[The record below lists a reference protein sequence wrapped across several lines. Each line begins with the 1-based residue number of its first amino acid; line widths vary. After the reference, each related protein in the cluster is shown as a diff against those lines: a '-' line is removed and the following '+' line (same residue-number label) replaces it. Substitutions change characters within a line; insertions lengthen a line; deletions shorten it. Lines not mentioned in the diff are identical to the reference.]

1 MVYAYVERAARDQ
14 TVHRDAASLGSS
26 TAAESC
32 MNEVS
37 NYRRM
42 SFAVVF
48 AGLAAAVGLSAVT
61 ANSVILRVIL
71 MWIAAN
77 ALTISVAYF
86 TNSPGVYG
94 KKEDGSIRWPVAFW
108 MAPWLLFVRMVWHLQ
123 NIVSRTPLYSEIV
136 PDLFVGRLC
145 QYQSLPGDVS
155 VVVDLTAEFPTPRS
169 LRSKV
174 LTICLPTLD
183 GCAPDWKKCQ
193 QAFEL
198 IDNQSGRIYVCCANG
213 HGRSVTF
220 AAAWLGLQGKC
231 LSAADSVKLIQ
242 VARPSAAP
250 NRDQLSFLNNVFQI
264 MKSVG
269 PSTSD

>member
-1 MVYAYVERAARDQ
+1 
-14 TVHRDAASLGSS
+14 
-26 TAAESC
+26 

-42 SFAVVF
+42 SFAAVF
-48 AGLAAAVGLSAVT
+48 AALATAIALSAVT
-61 ANSVILRVIL
+61 ANAIISRVIL
-71 MWIAAN
+71 VWIAAI
-77 ALTISVAYF
+77 AVTISLAYF
-86 TNSPGVYG
+86 TSSPGVYG
-94 KKEDGSIRWPVAFW
+94 KKEDGSLRWPVAFL

-123 NIVSRTPLYSEIV
+123 NIVSRTPLYSEIA

-169 LRSKV
+169 LQGKV
-174 LTICLPTLD
+174 LTICMPTLD
-183 GCAPDWKKCQ
+183 GCPPDWEKCQ
-193 QAFEL
+193 QVFDL
-198 IDNQSGRIYVCCANG
+198 IDSQSGRIYVCCANG

-242 VARPSAAP
+242 AARPSAAP

-264 MKSVG
+264 GKSVG
-269 PSTSD
+269 PSRFD

>member
-1 MVYAYVERAARDQ
+1 MDERSIKLS
-14 TVHRDAASLGSS
+14 TNVFCHRVCWACSFRRFISRHCKLNHFKSDPWVDCCNGTHNQRGLLHQFTGSL
-26 TAAESC
+26 
-32 MNEVS
+32 
-37 NYRRM
+37 R
-42 SFAVVF
+42 
-48 AGLAAAVGLSAVT
+48 
-61 ANSVILRVIL
+61 
-71 MWIAAN
+71 
-77 ALTISVAYF
+77 
-86 TNSPGVYG
+86 
-94 KKEDGSIRWPVAFW
+94 KEDGSIRWPVAFW
-108 MAPWLLFVRMVWHLQ
+108 MAPWLLFVRMVWHLH

-145 QYQSLPGDVS
+145 EYQSLPGDVS

-183 GCAPDWKKCQ
+183 GCPPDSKKCQ

-242 VARPSAAP
+242 AARPSAAP

-264 MKSVG
+264 RKSAG
-269 PSTSD
+269 PSTFD